1 MSRTP
6 PDPSASRATPHELV
20 LQLETSIETR
30 LAATE
35 QARTELEQAR
45 QRATQTIAQSAEQAR
60 LDAQEL
66 TDGIL
71 AGART
76 EAARLTQAGSVRA
89 ADLTT
94 RAAARREED
103 VAAVVAAVISPRLGS
118 GSEAANRP

>member
-1 MSRTP
+1 MTRTSP
-6 PDPSASRATPHELV
+6 NPRASRATPRELV

-35 QARTELEQAR
+35 QGRAELGQAR

-66 TDGIL
+66 TEGIL

-76 EAARLTQAGSVRA
+76 EAARLTQAGSVGA

-94 RAAARREED
+94 RAAAGREED
-103 VAAVVAAVISPRLGS
+103 VAAVVAAVIPPRLGS
-118 GSEAANRP
+118 GR